1 MRRFLSVMIL
11 LFLGTSA
18 LAQQAVNPVG
28 AGQIPVVKP
37 TPTPTPAVQPG
48 AANRVLISKPAA
60 ATPQQPANA
69 AGAPMYRIS
78 KPAGAPAVQPVG
90 NAAAPAQRVL
100 ISKPAGD
107 APRQD
112 VNAVSPAAGEA
123 AQGSAVVVHPAAA
136 PAVQPAAPV
145 SVSPAAPVV
154 VQPAAPAGAQP
165 AAPVVVQPAA
175 PVVVQPAAPVVVQ
188 PGAAQ
193 SVQAPGGVVQPGAE
207 AAAEPAADPNA
218 PQREL
223 ISAVPADGSEAPV
236 AGVDVYVLAGQSNM
250 QGTAKVKGL
259 PAAFNRPMPNVF
271 FWNGTAFEQLLPGK
285 TKTSAREDEF
295 GPELTFAATMAS
307 YHPGRLI
314 YLIKYNAGDAALHH
328 GWNGDIWEGG
338 EAKPGRQNFYPGEG
352 PDDPNAGMQYLN
364 LRNLVRT
371 ALENLKKTTLPFRVR
386 AIVWMQGEHDSK
398 QQESALAY
406 PANLARLKRRIE
418 EDLGCGPVP
427 LVYGQV
433 LPYEPAL
440 TRFVARREIRASQQV
455 AHCLSGQPAAI
466 RGAWM
471 IATDGMPLQP
481 DTVHYAPMGQAMLG
495 EAFAL
500 GVLQAEEALKVKAE
514 QDASSPAGQ
523 APAAGG
529 QTTQTLTDQPSAGA
543 GIGVQQPAA
552 GAAQPVVVPAQ
563 PVVAPAAGGQQPD
576 DSAPEENT
584 LPV

>member
-18 LAQQAVNPVG
+18 LAQQAVNPAG
-28 AGQIPVVKP
+28 AGQIQVVKP

-48 AANRVLISKPAA
+48 AENRVLISKPAA

-69 AGAPMYRIS
+69 AGTSMYRIS
-78 KPAGAPAVQPVG
+78 KPAGAPVAQPVG

-100 ISKPAGD
+100 ISKPAGEVPQQE
-107 APRQD
+107 A
-112 VNAVSPAAGEA
+112 NAMSAAGDA
-123 AQGSAVVVHPAAA
+123 AVREPVVVRPAAA
-136 PAVQPAAPV
+136 AQAVQ
-145 SVSPAAPVV
+145 PAAPVV
-154 VQPAAPAGAQP
+154 VQPAAPAGAKP
-165 AAPVVVQPAA
+165 VAPVVVQPAA
-175 PVVVQPAAPVVVQ
+175 PVVVQPTAPVVVQ
-188 PGAAQ
+188 PGASQ
-193 SVQAPGGVVQPGAE
+193 GVQAPGGVVQPGAE
-207 AAAEPAADPNA
+207 VAAEPAADPNA

-295 GPELTFAATMAS
+295 GPELTFAVTMAS

-314 YLIKYNAGDAALHH
+314 YLVKYNAGDAALHH

-364 LRNLVRT
+364 LRNLART

-471 IATDGMPLQP
+471 IPTDGMPLQP
-481 DTVHYAPMGQAMLG
+481 DTVHYAPVGQAMLG

-500 GVLQAEEALKVKAE
+500 GVLQAEEALKVKAA

-529 QTTQTLTDQPSAGA
+529 QTTQTLTGQPSAGA

-552 GAAQPVVVPAQ
+552 GTAQPVVTPVQ

>member
-1 MRRFLSVMIL
+1 MRQFLGVMIL

-18 LAQQAVNPVG
+18 LAQQAVNPAGVG
-28 AGQIPVVKP
+28 QLQVVKP

-48 AANRVLISKPAA
+48 AANRVLISKPVA

-78 KPAGAPAVQPVG
+78 KPAGAPVAQPVG
-90 NAAAPAQRVL
+90 NAVAPAQRVR

-107 APRQD
+107 APQQD
-112 VNAVSPAAGEA
+112 ANAVSAAGDVAVREP
-123 AQGSAVVVHPAAA
+123 VVVRPAAA
-136 PAVQPAAPV
+136 QAVQPAGQV
-145 SVSPAAPVV
+145 GVQPAEPVV
-154 VQPAAPAGAQP
+154 VQPAAPVAAKP
-165 AAPVVVQPAA
+165 VAPVVVQPAA

-188 PGAAQ
+188 PGASQ
-193 SVQAPGGVVQPGAE
+193 GVQAPGGVVQPGAE
-207 AAAEPAADPNA
+207 AAAQPAADPNA

-271 FWNGTAFEQLLPGK
+271 FWTGAAFEQLLPGK

-314 YLIKYNAGDAALHH
+314 YLIKYNAGDAALHE
-328 GWNGDIWEGG
+328 GWNGDNWEGG
-338 EAKPGRQNFYPGEG
+338 AAKPGRQNFYPGEG

-371 ALENLKKTTLPFRVR
+371 ALENLKKTTLPFQVR

-406 PANLARLKRRIE
+406 SANLARLKRRIE
-418 EDLGCGPVP
+418 EDLGCGPV
-427 LVYGQV
+427 
-433 LPYEPAL
+433 
-440 TRFVARREIRASQQV
+440 
-455 AHCLSGQPAAI
+455 
-466 RGAWM
+466 
-471 IATDGMPLQP
+471 
-481 DTVHYAPMGQAMLG
+481 
-495 EAFAL
+495 
-500 GVLQAEEALKVKAE
+500 
-514 QDASSPAGQ
+514 
-523 APAAGG
+523 
-529 QTTQTLTDQPSAGA
+529 
-543 GIGVQQPAA
+543 
-552 GAAQPVVVPAQ
+552 
-563 PVVAPAAGGQQPD
+563 
-576 DSAPEENT
+576 
-584 LPV
+584 

>member
-1 MRRFLSVMIL
+1 MRQFLGVMIL

-18 LAQQAVNPVG
+18 LAQQAVNPAGVG
-28 AGQIPVVKP
+28 QLQVVKP

-48 AANRVLISKPAA
+48 AANRVLISKPVA

-78 KPAGAPAVQPVG
+78 KPAGAPVAQPVG
-90 NAAAPAQRVL
+90 NAVAPAQRVR

-107 APRQD
+107 APQQD
-112 VNAVSPAAGEA
+112 ANAVSAAGDVAVREP
-123 AQGSAVVVHPAAA
+123 VVVRPAAA
-136 PAVQPAAPV
+136 QAVQPAGQV
-145 SVSPAAPVV
+145 GVQPAEPVV
-154 VQPAAPAGAQP
+154 VQPAAPVAAKP
-165 AAPVVVQPAA
+165 VAPVVVQPAA

-188 PGAAQ
+188 PGASQ
-193 SVQAPGGVVQPGAE
+193 GVQAPGGVVQPGAE
-207 AAAEPAADPNA
+207 AAAQPAADPNA

-271 FWNGTAFEQLLPGK
+271 FWTGAAFEQLLPGK

-314 YLIKYNAGDAALHH
+314 YLIKYNAGDAALHE
-328 GWNGDIWEGG
+328 GWNGDNWEGG
-338 EAKPGRQNFYPGEG
+338 AAKPGRQNFYPGEG

-371 ALENLKKTTLPFRVR
+371 ALENLKKTTLPFQVR

-406 PANLARLKRRIE
+406 SANLARLKRRIE

-471 IATDGMPLQP
+471 VPTDGMPLLP
-481 DTVHYAPMGQAMLG
+481 DTVHYAPLGQAMLG

-500 GVLQAEEALKVKAE
+500 GVLQAEEALKVKAAQE
-514 QDASSPAGQ
+514 ALSPAGQ
-523 APAAGG
+523 VPAAGG
-529 QTTQTLTDQPSAGA
+529 QTTQTLTGQPSAGTGA
-543 GIGVQQPAA
+543 TVQQPVVA
-552 GAAQPVVVPAQ
+552 PVQ